1 MREIY
6 ERSSRNFT
14 ATFLDGNQD
23 LAAPSTAR
31 WKLYNVTA
39 QEEVVPWTVID
50 TPGSSETITI
60 GASYNKIRTGAK
72 KEFMELTFQSDY
84 GSEDLQQTSV
94 LRYAIKNVV
103 GVNDSDGT

>member
-1 MREIY
+1 LREIY
-6 ERSSRNFT
+6 ERSARNFT

-23 LAAPSTAR
+23 LAAPTTAR

-39 QEEVVPWTVID
+39 QLEVIPWTAIAS
-50 TPGSSETITI
+50 PGTSETVTI

-84 GSEDLQQTSV
+84 GDEDLQQTSV
-94 LRYAIKNVV
+94 LRYAIKNVA